1 MSQTL
6 FSNLIYVTQLNVV
19 VTMVDLSSLYNL
31 DVYTTRGKYVGRVQ
45 DVVLN
50 IKKGRVSVLK
60 TRIMAPDKVKSVG
73 IRDVIK
79 TSMRFV
85 PEVDEVRPLK
95 EEGSIDIPYDRVQAV
110 GDIILISPEISTT
123 STPASATIST

>member
-1 MSQTL
+1 
-6 FSNLIYVTQLNVV
+6 
-19 VTMVDLSSLYNL
+19 MVDLSSLYNL

-45 DVVLN
+45 DVILN

-60 TRIMAPDKVKSVG
+60 ARAMAQDKRSVG

-85 PEVDEVRPLK
+85 PEADEIRPLK
-95 EEGSIDIPYDRVQAV
+95 EEGTIDIPYDRVQAV
-110 GDIILISPEISTT
+110 GDILLISPEVLTT
-123 STPASATIST
+123 STPATPAMQ

>member
-1 MSQTL
+1 
-6 FSNLIYVTQLNVV
+6 
-19 VTMVDLSSLYNL
+19 MVDLSSLYNL

-45 DVVLN
+45 DVILN

-60 TRIMAPDKVKSVG
+60 ARAMAQDKRSVG

-85 PEVDEVRPLK
+85 PEADEIRPLK
-95 EEGSIDIPYDRVQAV
+95 EEGTIDIPYDRVQAV
-110 GDIILISPEISTT
+110 GDILLISPEALTT
-123 STPASATIST
+123 STPATPAVQ

>member
-1 MSQTL
+1 
-6 FSNLIYVTQLNVV
+6 
-19 VTMVDLSSLYNL
+19 MVDLSSLYNL

-50 IKKGRVSVLK
+50 IKKGRVSILK
-60 TRIMAPDKVKSVG
+60 TRAMAPDKVKNVG

-85 PEVDEVRPLK
+85 PEADEIRPLK
-95 EEGSIDIPYDRVQAV
+95 EEGTVDIAYDRVQAV
-110 GDIILISPEISTT
+110 GDIILISPEVSTA
-123 STPASATIST
+123 PATTTVS

>member
-1 MSQTL
+1 ML
-6 FSNLIYVTQLNVV
+6 V

-45 DVVLN
+45 DVILN
-50 IKKGRVSVLK
+50 IKKGRVSLLK
-60 TRIMAPDKVKSVG
+60 ARVMAPDKRSVG

-85 PEVDEVRPLK
+85 PETDEIRPLK
-95 EEGSIDIPYDRVQAV
+95 EEGTIDIPYDRVQAV
-110 GDIILISPEISTT
+110 GDILIISPEVATT
-123 STPASATIST
+123 PTTTVPQ

>member
-1 MSQTL
+1 MLKT
-6 FSNLIYVTQLNVV
+6 VV
-19 VTMVDLSSLYNL
+19 IIMVDLSSLYNL

-60 TRIMAPDKVKSVG
+60 TRAMAPDKVKSVG

-85 PEVDEVRPLK
+85 PETDEIRPLK
-95 EEGSIDIPYDRVQAV
+95 EEGTIDIHYDRVQAV
-110 GDIILISPEISTT
+110 GDIILISPEVSTT
-123 STPASATIST
+123 PATATTTVST